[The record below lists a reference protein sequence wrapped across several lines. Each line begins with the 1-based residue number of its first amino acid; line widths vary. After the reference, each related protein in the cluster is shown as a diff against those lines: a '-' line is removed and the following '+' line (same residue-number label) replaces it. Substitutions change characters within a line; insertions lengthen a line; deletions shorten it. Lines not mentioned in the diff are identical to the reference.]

1 MAKMP
6 AVDYSQF
13 RLRKINDPEY
23 AHMKLLI
30 SWPLYFLA
38 FILTE
43 RWIPYDR
50 CSVIYSKLDAV
61 IPFCEYFL
69 IPYVLWYGLV
79 AGSLVYFMLY
89 RIKSFQ
95 YLQKYIIILEIVAI
109 TVYILFPNRQDLR
122 PAQFARDNFF
132 TQAVKLLYR
141 VDTSTNVCPSMHV
154 AFSVAIASVWT
165 KEENVSRTVKTAI
178 VILAVLVCLSTVF
191 LKQHSVVDGYAAIV
205 VCLLAEWIVFRK
217 TAEK

>member
-1 MAKMP
+1 MAKVP

-13 RLRKINDPEY
+13 RLQKINDPEY

-50 CSVIYSKLDAV
+50 CSVIYSRLDDV
-61 IPFCEYFL
+61 IPFCEYFI
-69 IPYVLWYGLV
+69 IPYVLWYALV
-79 AGSLVYFMLY
+79 AGSLVYFLLY

-109 TVYILFPNRQDLR
+109 AVYILFPNRQDLR
-122 PAQFARDNFF
+122 PSHFARENFF

-154 AFSVAIASVWT
+154 AFSVAIASAWT
-165 KEENVSRTVKTAI
+165 KEQNVSRAVKTTI
-178 VILAVLVCLSTVF
+178 VLFVIAVCLSTVF
-191 LKQHSVVDGYAAIV
+191 LKQHSVVDGFAAIA
-205 VCLLAEWIVFRK
+205 VCLLAEWILIRK
-217 TAEK
+217 KKNR

>member
-132 TQAVKLLYR
+132 TQTVKLLYR

>member
-122 PAQFARDNFF
+122 PAQFTRDNFF

-191 LKQHSVVDGYAAIV
+191 LKQHSVVDGYAAIA

>member
-38 FILTE
+38 FLLTE

-61 IPFCEYFL
+61 IPFCEYFF

-122 PAQFARDNFF
+122 PAQFTRDNFF

>member
-122 PAQFARDNFF
+122 PAQFTRDNFF